1 MINDLTLLEKIIQN
15 SHRTSYLG
23 DYEIMLKFIDNLK
36 VYNTGKGNVKI
47 RRIKGTDLFFPKFP
61 KKSYSYCQV

>member
-15 SHRTSYLG
+15 SHRTLYLG
-23 DYEIMLKFIDNLK
+23 DYEIMLKFIDYLK

-47 RRIKGTDLFFPKFP
+47 RRIKGTD
-61 KKSYSYCQV
+61 